1 MPEGQVLQ
9 IAPILVI
16 FFNRPNNLE
25 QLLAVLERENV
36 KDLYFACDG
45 PRNKADET
53 AIKACWDMVS
63 EKYPNLSSDRLM
75 SRSENLGCRVAVSDA
90 ITWFFSKVERG
101 IILEDDCIPN
111 HEFFRVLTEGLE
123 NYSRNNLIF
132 SISASNP
139 FGTSKNNG
147 QSYLSIYPQIW
158 GWATWSN
165 RWSLYLRDFAD
176 GREVISEMLHRNLR
190 GMNALER
197 WTFRSIWNRILSLSG
212 RGLIDTWDYSMLAT
226 MWRHGKFSL
235 QLSGNYVKNIGFD
248 ANATHTKR
256 KPFWVPSDYWGT
268 SNEFKSDI
276 LTNPKLDSW
285 LSINVYR
292 CTLSEIFKNIIKDFL
307 KALRLRS

>member
-1 MPEGQVLQ
+1 M
-9 IAPILVI
+9 
-16 FFNRPNNLE
+16 
-25 QLLAVLERENV
+25 
-36 KDLYFACDG
+36 
-45 PRNKADET
+45 
-53 AIKACWDMVS
+53 
-63 EKYPNLSSDRLM
+63 
-75 SRSENLGCRVAVSDA
+75 
-90 ITWFFSKVERG
+90 
-101 IILEDDCIPN
+101 
-111 HEFFRVLTEGLE
+111 
-123 NYSRNNLIF
+123 
-132 SISASNP
+132 
-139 FGTSKNNG
+139 
-147 QSYLSIYPQIW
+147 SIYPQIW

-235 QLSGNYVKNIGFD
+235 QLSGNYVKNVGFD

-256 KPFWVPSDYWGT
+256 KPFWVPLDYWGT
-268 SNEFKSDI
+268 SDEFKSDI

-307 KALRLRS
+307 KALRFRS